1 MGPAGVV
8 ELEPFIDDDLGLEHG
23 MEHLAVEQLAT
34 HRAVDVAVLLRAGLL
49 DELTDSRL
57 PGALPLA
64 TNLSLDKIDSVAA
77 EGHLGST
84 TRDYSNRD
92 GGSGLSTSSPSNTKS
107 AFPLKVRRA
116 DMWPASSGDKAHR
129 DDRAEVSAYCKGP
142 MRVSR
147 LTTYRGPAIRPRLA
161 STVIRKARRMERRI
175 VVIAAIEGMARD
187 GRSSGE
193 EGARSLIRFATG
205 ASTTSAAMNVSWK
218 SNATAALRRTHAERK
233 RMATIQIMTGTR
245 TGPKKKLA

>member
-1 MGPAGVV
+1 MPYNELLAPDPIRLPVNGDVPVPQHPDDPGYRKGV
-8 ELEPFIDDDLGLEHG
+8 LLLGLH
-23 MEHLAVEQLAT
+23 EQ
-34 HRAVDVAVLLRAGLL
+34 RAG
-49 DELTDSRL
+49 
-57 PGALPLA
+57 
-64 TNLSLDKIDSVAA
+64 
-77 EGHLGST
+77 
-84 TRDYSNRD
+84 
-92 GGSGLSTSSPSNTKS
+92 
-107 AFPLKVRRA
+107 
-116 DMWPASSGDKAHR
+116 PASSGDKAHR